1 MTASVRSGSKSDPEA
16 IIGTRYEQIGR
27 VAVITLHNP
36 PVNGL
41 GFETRSGIVADL
53 DRANADAT
61 CDAIVVTGS
70 GRAFSGGADIREF
83 DTPKAGAEPALRS
96 VIRALEDSTK
106 PVVAALNGVCM
117 GGGLELAMGCHYR
130 VARGAATM
138 ALPEVKL
145 GLLPGAGGTQ
155 RLPRAIGIEAAL
167 NMIVTGA
174 SAPARSLAGTGLLDE
189 IADDVV
195 PAAVALAGKVTA
207 EKRTHKRLRDV
218 NLDYPNAEGYFQFAR
233 NTVSAVAQ
241 HFPAP
246 RKCVDA
252 VAAAVSLPFDEGL
265 RIERRL
271 FNELLQTPESRALR
285 HAFFAERAAARISN
299 VPETT
304 STRTIEQVAIIGAGT
319 MGSGIAMNFLSAGM
333 PVVLLESDEAALGKG
348 VARIRANYEAS
359 AAKGRLTQDEAA
371 RCMSLLE
378 PSLNYDRIGDADLA
392 IEAVFEDMAIKQAVF
407 RKLDAAAKPG
417 AILATNTSTLDVN
430 AIAAATSRPQ
440 DVVGM
445 HFFSPANVMKLLEV
459 VRGAKTAPD
468 VLVTVMQLAKR
479 IGKTA
484 VVSGVCDG
492 FIGNRMLEQYLR
504 QAMFLVDEGA
514 SPAQVDAALEKFGM
528 AMGPFRMS
536 DLAGNDIGWRVRQR
550 RYVEKPQVR
559 YSRIAD
565 RLCEQ
570 GRFGQKTG
578 AGWYRYAPGRRD
590 ALPDPAVDAIVD
602 AYRKEIGSAPR
613 KIPAD
618 EIVDRCILAL
628 VNEGARIVEDGIAQ
642 RASDIDVVYLAGY
655 GFPPWRGGPMLYADM
670 TGLFNV
676 IRRMQQF
683 ATMPGADAA
692 FWTPAPLVARLAA
705 EGKTF
710 NA

>member
-1 MTASVRSGSKSDPEA
+1 MS
-16 IIGTRYEQIGR
+16 TRYEQIGR
-27 VAVITLHNP
+27 VAVITFHNP

-41 GFETRSGIVADL
+41 GFETRSGIVAGL
-53 DRANADAT
+53 DRANADAS

-70 GRAFSGGADIREF
+70 GRTFSGGADIREF
-83 DTPKAGAEPALRS
+83 NTPKASAEPALRS

-106 PVVAALNGVCM
+106 PVIAAINGVCM

-130 VARGAATM
+130 VAHGAATI

-155 RLPRAIGIEAAL
+155 RLPRAIGVEAAL

-174 SAPARSLAGTGLLDE
+174 SVQASSLAGTGLLDE

-195 PAAVALAGKVTA
+195 ASALALAGKLTA
-207 EKRTHKRLRDV
+207 EKRTRKRLRDV
-218 NLDYPNAEGYFQFAR
+218 KLDYPNAEGYFQFAR
-233 NTVSAVAQ
+233 NTVSAVAP

-246 RKCVDA
+246 RKCIDA

-265 RIERRL
+265 RFERQL
-271 FNELLQTPESRALR
+271 FSELLQTPESRALR
-285 HAFFAERAAARISN
+285 HAFFAERAAARVSD
-299 VPETT
+299 VPEKTAA
-304 STRTIEQVAIIGAGT
+304 RTIERVAIIGAGT
-319 MGSGIAMNFLSAGM
+319 MGGGIAMNFLSAGM
-333 PVVLLESDEAALGKG
+333 PVALLESDEAALAKG
-348 VARIRANYEAS
+348 VARIRDNYEAS
-359 AAKGRLTQDEAA
+359 AAKGRLTRDKAA
-371 RCMSLLE
+371 QCMSLLE
-378 PSLNYDRIGDADLA
+378 PTLSYERIGDADLV

-407 RKLDAAAKPG
+407 RKLDAATKPRT
-417 AILATNTSTLDVN
+417 ILATNTSTLDVN
-430 AIAAATSRPQ
+430 AIATVTKRPP
-440 DVVGM
+440 DVVGT
-445 HFFSPANVMKLLEV
+445 HFFSPANVMRLVEI

-492 FIGNRMLEQYLR
+492 FIGNRMVEQYLR

-536 DLAGNDIGWRVRQR
+536 DIAGNDVGWRIRQR
-550 RYVEKPQVR
+550 RYAEKPHMR

-590 ALPDPAVDAIVD
+590 TLPDPAVDAIVD
-602 AYRKEIGSAPR
+602 AYRKEIGSTPR
-613 KIPAD
+613 KIAAD

-628 VNEGARIVEDGIAQ
+628 VNEGARIVEEGIAQ
-642 RASDIDVVYLAGY
+642 RASDIDVVYLTGY
-655 GFPPWRGGPMLYADM
+655 GFPTWRGGPMLYADM
-670 TGLFNV
+670 AGLFNV
-676 IRRMQQF
+676 TRRMQQF
-683 ATMPGADAA
+683 TAMPGADAA
-692 FWTPAPLVARLAA
+692 FWTPAPLLARLAA